1 MNKISTTDAAF
12 TLARLCLGPGLLVLP
27 YATLKGGLI
36 FAPIGILLVALWFV
50 IIHSIHD
57 VISAY
62 ITIFLHVTCFV
73 CVHRNGFSCI
83 VMIQCRHASEKVTN
97 DNNIKIPST
106 ITSTFSRV
114 AYIGLGHIGTF
125 LADFS
130 VIITLLGVCC
140 SYQIN
145 FGTLTINI
153 FSINRYAS
161 VDGIIVFSSI
171 LVSPFIFIDDLSIL
185 SSMSS
190 IGLFCVVLSAVV
202 VLIYGYILYG
212 GDQSNLTSNPTPI
225 TAYTTQYTSS
235 TTATA
240 KTIST
245 KLSHSYITNQLEPL
259 HTGKYNRYT
268 TKNALLHT
276 IGYSRYTTTGEPLH
290 TGTVTGEYSR
300 YSEGYDIL
308 HYFPLNISEGSSYFG
323 IAIFC
328 FGICAYAFPIHEN
341 MLYTNEFS
349 KAIIYA
355 LLLVCCIYILL
366 GVYGAILYNHSE
378 YGIQG
383 NILLNLPVHT
393 AAGVIVR
400 LSMALVS

>member
-1 MNKISTTDAAF
+1 
-12 TLARLCLGPGLLVLP
+12 
-27 YATLKGGLI
+27 
-36 FAPIGILLVALWFV
+36 
-50 IIHSIHD
+50 
-57 VISAY
+57 
-62 ITIFLHVTCFV
+62 
-73 CVHRNGFSCI
+73 
-83 VMIQCRHASEKVTN
+83 MIQCRHASEKITN

-130 VIITLLGVCC
+130 VIVTLLGVCC

-145 FGTLTINI
+145 FGTLIINI

-212 GDQSNLTSNPTPI
+212 GDQYNLTSNLTPM
-225 TAYTTQYTSS
+225 TTYTTQYTTTS
-235 TTATA
+235 TATR
-240 KTIST
+240 
-245 KLSHSYITNQLEPL
+245 KLSQSYITKPDLL
-259 HTGKYNRYT
+259 HTGTGEYNRYT
-268 TKNALLHT
+268 NKNAPLST
-276 IGYSRYTTTGEPLH
+276 TGYSRYTTTTGEPLH
-290 TGTVTGEYSR
+290 TNTGTGEYSR
-300 YSEGYDIL
+300 YTEGYDVL
-308 HYFPLNISEGSSYFG
+308 HYFPSNISEGSSYFG

-366 GVYGAILYNHSE
+366 GVYGAVLYNHAE

-400 LSMALVS
+400 LSMALVSLYVFLYCCILCINVSYCADTAYCCARYTYTDIFILIYYVYI